1 MLSIL
6 WGDWLPNN
14 MEVLNGGKASL
25 TLGGKCPYPEC
36 GRESVFLSVTKP
48 YVQEEHSE
56 RETLTAACKCSG
68 CGRCILVI
76 IALRPSNRRLYCKE
90 HYPLET
96 PDDSL
101 PEEIPEEISRDLKEA
116 LRCHWI
122 KSFKATVLMC
132 RRALQASC
140 DKEQAAGKDLHSQI
154 ADLADKQR
162 ITGTLKKMAHRIRLL
177 GKKGAHGD
185 YSDINDN
192 ITEKD
197 AMDAIT
203 FMRHYLEHVYVL
215 PRQLEEDA
223 S

>member
-14 MEVLNGGKASL
+14 MEFLNGGKESFR
-25 TLGGKCPYPEC
+25 LGGKCPYPKC
-36 GRESVFLSVTKP
+36 GLESVFLSVTKP
-48 YVQEEHSE
+48 YVQKEHSL
-56 RETLTAACKCSG
+56 RETLTAACECSG

-76 IALRPSNRRLYCKE
+76 IAVRPGNSLYCTE

-96 PDDSL
+96 TDDSL
-101 PEEIPEEISRDLKEA
+101 PEEIPEEVSGDFKEA

-140 DKEQAAGKDLHSQI
+140 DKEQAAGKDLYSQI

-162 ITGTLKKMAHRIRLL
+162 ITGTLKEMAHRIRLP

-197 AMDAIT
+197 AKDAIT
-203 FMRHYLEHVYVL
+203 FMRHYLDHVYVL
-215 PRQLEEDA
+215 PKQLEEDA